1 MYTIFAVISTIAN
14 ILSQDI
20 TFRIYDGVGSLWAGI
35 FVGTA
40 VGLVVK
46 YFLDKRYIF
55 QYQTTSVQHGTKT
68 FYLYSVMGL
77 VTTAIFWG
85 FEFTFDA
92 IYQTKEMRYVGG
104 VIGLAIGYYVK
115 YQLDKRFVFVA
126 PQTEKQV
133 DNQTGKQTEKAES
146 L

>member
-1 MYTIFAVISTIAN
+1 
-14 ILSQDI
+14 
-20 TFRIYDGVGSLWAGI
+20 
-35 FVGTA
+35 
-40 VGLVVK
+40 
-46 YFLDKRYIF
+46 
-55 QYQTTSVQHGTKT
+55 
-68 FYLYSVMGL
+68 MGL

-146 L
+146 LWV